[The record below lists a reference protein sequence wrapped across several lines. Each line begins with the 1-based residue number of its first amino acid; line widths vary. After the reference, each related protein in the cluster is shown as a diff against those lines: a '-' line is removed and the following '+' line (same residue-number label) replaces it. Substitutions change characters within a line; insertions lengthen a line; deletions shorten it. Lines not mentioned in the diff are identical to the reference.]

1 MTEITGNLAYGTE
14 TLEVISGAG
23 NFNRW
28 MYQTIRKH
36 CSGNILEIGSG
47 IGNISPYFIEDG
59 ADITLSDFDRTYL
72 PRLEQRFEMH
82 PNLKGIYRIDL
93 TDKELEKNHPALIGA
108 FDTVFALNVVEHI
121 EYHHQ
126 ALQNAFK
133 LLRTGGR
140 VVILVPA
147 FQFLFNGFDEQLGH
161 YRRYT
166 AKTLKNLLESAGFR
180 VVGSQYFNYIAM
192 WGWFISG
199 NILRKRI
206 IPGGQMR
213 LYNKLVP
220 VWKVLDLLFNKMA
233 GISIIQVGTKD

>member
-1 MTEITGNLAYGTE
+1 MTEITENLAYGTE

-121 EYHHQ
+121 EDHHQ

-166 AKTLKNLLESAGFR
+166 AKTLKGTLESAGFR